1 MHKKMNAR
9 EMAQQVRLAQWAG
22 VMRERNES
30 GKSIRSWCIENG
42 INQKTFHYWQRKLRD
57 TACERVNEL
66 QGTRQIN
73 ELQKTS
79 QTGLIL
85 SGFTQVAI
93 QEKHEELPSLFPQ
106 QEQLPPALPSHPRK
120 QEQITKP
127 PRQSKGQISMEVGG
141 LRITTDSAYP
151 TNKLTSLLRE
161 LIRT

>member
-57 TACERVNEL
+57 TVCEQVNEL
-66 QGTRQIN
+66 QVTRQTN
-73 ELQKTS
+73 ELKEMH
-79 QTGLIL
+79 QTELIP
-85 SGFTQVAI
+85 SGFTQVEI
-93 QEKHEELPSLFPQ
+93 QEKHEQLPSLSTQ
-106 QEQLPPALPSHPRK
+106 QEQLPVLKAPS
-120 QEQITKP
+120 
-127 PRQSKGQISMEVGG
+127 RQSKGQISMEVGG